1 MYFYFVF
8 IVLRAGQ
15 CDAAKHTLY
24 GDNFIRTLYRRAIIK
39 RTCLCVLHTFT
50 YGTRCNRVDL
60 NKFDKS
66 NYTSR
71 RARVHYNN
79 KSYVY
84 HTIYEVVYR
93 ARKPD
98 RKVLAHA
105 RSCVHAV
112 VVTVIHKPVVP
123 ARRVCV

>member
-1 MYFYFVF
+1 MTPPNTHCTATV
-8 IVLRAGQ
+8 
-15 CDAAKHTLY
+15 
-24 GDNFIRTLYRRAIIK
+24 IRTLYRYAIIIK

-71 RARVHYNN
+71 RASVHYNN

-93 ARKPD
+93 ARARERPRKPD

-112 VVTVIHKPVVP
+112 VDGHS
-123 ARRVCV
+123 